1 MKYYFNYIQL
11 INTMN
16 VLTSALIIQ
25 RSMVMFMGRLKSL
38 PSIPFNNGL
47 ISYSNINSFL
57 LSERKSNDKN
67 NKLRETIISAI
78 INSAIPNEYYLY
90 SLRWNSLR
98 KKVSYYV
105 STIVKM
111 KYPDLHVESVKCII
125 RAGRGFNYDFTFTI
139 NELYEFNIELKFNAD
154 TIEDTPQFVSPM
166 KPSQYLSHS
175 YEDFHYTHYLNQI
188 SLLGN
193 FPLPNKDVYL
203 HEIHSPSPPCMKEFQ
218 DKYYKGCSQSSQ
230 YSGNQED
237 IYFYEKSKELSKE
250 SIQRFIEY
258 SDLDITKLSS
268 YLLSSQNEKYYMLYK
283 DNEFHVGIADM
294 NNYQLISCE
303 KYPEKSY
310 YLATSLSGKKIRIL
324 LRWKNGN
331 GIAFPSFQISLDTTS
346 SKKKVAKEKPTKV
359 YKSHKITKPRV
370 MKLKTNVQIQP
381 IKKEIINIIA
391 EPKNIDRD
399 NDMMLE

>member
-1 MKYYFNYIQL
+1 MKYYLDYIQL

-25 RSMVMFMGRLKSL
+25 RSMVMFMSRLKSL
-38 PSIPFNNGL
+38 PPISFNNGL

-78 INSAIPNEYYLY
+78 INSAIPDKYYLY

-105 STIVKM
+105 LTIVKM

-237 IYFYEKSKELSKE
+237 IHFYEKSKELSKE

-303 KYPEKSY
+303 KCPEKSY

-370 MKLKTNVQIQP
+370 IKLKTNVQIQP

>member
-38 PSIPFNNGL
+38 PPISFNNGL
-47 ISYSNINSFL
+47 INYSNINSFL

-111 KYPDLHVESVKCII
+111 KYPDLHVKNVKCII

-139 NELYEFNIELKFNAD
+139 NELYEFNIELKFNTD

-237 IYFYEKSKELSKE
+237 INFYEKSKDLSKE

-283 DNEFHVGIADM
+283 DNKFHVGIADM

-370 MKLKTNVQIQP
+370 MKMKTNVQIQP